1 MKRKVIAW
9 LCVQFILVYAYFACP
24 DSALAACEHYNNTV
38 FLEDL
43 NWVGAVPP
51 GVGTAGW
58 SGEGICPVC
67 GTVCEPGRDLEAF
80 TDPNA
85 PVITQ
90 APVATEAPVIT
101 EAPVAT
107 EAPVITE
114 AAVATEAPVI
124 TEAPVVTQA
133 PVATEAPVVTQASAV
148 TEAPVITQAP
158 AVTEA
163 PVVTQASTVTEA
175 PVITQEPAIITEA
188 PVATQEP
195 AVITEAPVVILTTEE
210 PAVIFAS
217 AAPVITVSPTE
228 TETAVYT
235 AASETLSTEA
245 PQEPAII
252 TALPEEDTQ
261 DAFTEELP
269 VITVQPG
276 EMDNT
281 APAQSESLPEIVT
294 PAPYESS
301 QTDQGNGREQE
312 EGETQTV
319 KDTNLSGSGGANYR
333 RQPFSKDFPYRRMRF
348 RPEQGIIIRRA
359 GITVWPVSEN
369 GSAGSPLLNLLNR

>member
-58 SGEGICPVC
+58 SGDGICPVC

-101 EAPVAT
+101 QAPAVT
-107 EAPVITE
+107 ETPVITE
-114 AAVATEAPVI
+114 EPAV
-124 TEAPVVTQA
+124 
-133 PVATEAPVVTQASAV
+133 TEAPVVTQASAV

-252 TALPEEDTQ
+252 TVPPEEDTQ

-281 APAQSESLPEIVT
+281 VPAQSESLPEIVT

-301 QTDQGNGREQE
+301 LTDQGNGREQE

>member
-9 LCVQFILVYAYFACP
+9 LCVQFILVCAYFACP

-90 APVATEAPVIT
+90 APAVTEAPVIT

-114 AAVATEAPVI
+114 A
-124 TEAPVVTQA
+124 PVVTQA
-133 PVATEAPVVTQASAV
+133 PVVTEAPVVTQASA
-148 TEAPVITQAP
+148 
-158 AVTEA
+158 
-163 PVVTQASTVTEA
+163 VTEA

-235 AASETLSTEA
+235 AASKTLSTEA
-245 PQEPAII
+245 PQEPAVI
-252 TALPEEDTQ
+252 TVPPEEDTQ

-281 APAQSESLPEIVT
+281 VPAQSESLPEIVT

>member
-101 EAPVAT
+101 QAPAVT
-107 EAPVITE
+107 ETPVITE
-114 AAVATEAPVI
+114 APVATEAPVI

-133 PVATEAPVVTQASAV
+133 PAV

-163 PVVTQASTVTEA
+163 PVVTQASAVTEA

-188 PVATQEP
+188 PVATQ
-195 AVITEAPVVILTTEE
+195 E

-235 AASETLSTEA
+235 AASKTLSTEA
-245 PQEPAII
+245 PQEPAVIKVP
-252 TALPEEDTQ
+252 PEEDTQ

-281 APAQSESLPEIVT
+281 VPAQSESLPEIVT

-301 QTDQGNGREQE
+301 QTDHGNGREQE

>member
-58 SGEGICPVC
+58 SGDGICPVC

-101 EAPVAT
+101 QAPAVTETPVITEEPAVT
-107 EAPVITE
+107 EAPVVTQ
-114 AAVATEAPVI
+114 AQTV

-133 PVATEAPVVTQASAV
+133 PAV

-163 PVVTQASTVTEA
+163 PVVTQAPAVTEA
-175 PVITQEPAIITEA
+175 P
-188 PVATQEP
+188 
-195 AVITEAPVVILTTEE
+195 
-210 PAVIFAS
+210 
-217 AAPVITVSPTE
+217 
-228 TETAVYT
+228 
-235 AASETLSTEA
+235 
-245 PQEPAII
+245 
-252 TALPEEDTQ
+252 
-261 DAFTEELP
+261 
-269 VITVQPG
+269 G
-276 EMDNT
+276 
-281 APAQSESLPEIVT
+281 
-294 PAPYESS
+294 
-301 QTDQGNGREQE
+301 
-312 EGETQTV
+312 
-319 KDTNLSGSGGANYR
+319 
-333 RQPFSKDFPYRRMRF
+333 
-348 RPEQGIIIRRA
+348 
-359 GITVWPVSEN
+359 
-369 GSAGSPLLNLLNR
+369 